1 MGIFNGLFKKPNS
14 TAQTAPSLVPNNRN
28 AVLSGEV
35 KKWINTVRGTRNS
48 NPFGISRQS
57 LLNATA
63 NQRKNLTGA
72 IQNYVMK
79 YNKLNYLKNNGG
91 SQPSVQQAQ
100 KVVTRAEALLGQA
113 GVEIKKQNAITQSK
127 QAQMNAQQALT
138 EVANGNNTA
147 ARAAANKARRNAEA
161 TAAAAAA
168 AVQTAAA
175 IPTPINTTNAKEAVE
190 RAQTAITASQVAS
203 RVTGAPP
210 PPPPPPRAAFRLT
223 PQAPPPPMKPFTMSD
238 IAAEAKKVA
247 AARQARMRVAP
258 LNTGKRTSNN
268 KAVYASNATTT
279 NYYGKKANSN
289 TNYYRLKNNG
299 GQLVINNS
307 SPAFEFKNGAFAQ
320 KN

>member
-1 MGIFNGLFKKPNS
+1 MAIFNRFFKKSSS
-14 TAQTAPSLVPNNRN
+14 TAQAAPSLVPNNRN

-48 NPFGISRQS
+48 NPYGISRQN

-79 YNKLNYLKNNGG
+79 YNKLNYLQKNGG

-100 KVVTRAEALLGQA
+100 NGVTRAEALLGQA
-113 GVEIKKQNAITQSK
+113 GVEINNQTAKIQSK
-127 QAQMNAQQALT
+127 QAQMSAQQALT

-147 ARAAANKARRNAEA
+147 ARNAANKARRNAEA
-161 TAAAAAA
+161 AATAAAAALQTT
-168 AVQTAAA
+168 AVV
-175 IPTPINTTNAKEAVE
+175 PNPINNKNAKKAAES
-190 RAQTAITASQVAS
+190 AQTAITASQVAS
-203 RVTGAPP
+203 VATGTPP
-210 PPPPPPRAAFRLT
+210 PPPPPPPAAFRPT
-223 PQAPPPPMKPFTMSD
+223 RPPPPPPMNP
-238 IAAEAKKVA
+238 IAAA
-247 AARQARMRVAP
+247 AARQARMRAAP
-258 LNTGKRTSNN
+258 VNTGKRTSNN

-289 TNYYRLKNNG
+289 TNYYRLKNNS

-307 SPAFEFKNGAFAQ
+307 SRAFEFKNGAFTQ

>member
-1 MGIFNGLFKKPNS
+1 MAIFNRFFKKPNS
-14 TAQTAPSLVPNNRN
+14 TAPSLVPNNRN

-48 NPFGISRQS
+48 NPYGISRQT

-91 SQPSVQQAQ
+91 SQPSVEQAQ
-100 KVVTRAEALLGQA
+100 KGVTRAEALLGQA
-113 GVEIKKQNAITQSK
+113 GVEINKQTAITQSN

-138 EVANGNNTA
+138 AVANGKNTA
-147 ARAAANKARRNAEA
+147 ALAAANKARRNAEA
-161 TAAAAAA
+161 AAAAAAA

-175 IPTPINTTNAKEAVE
+175 IPTPNSNNTAKKAVE
-190 RAQTAITASQVAS
+190 SAQTAITASQVAS
-203 RVTGAPP
+203 VATGAPP
-210 PPPPPPRAAFRLT
+210 PPPPPPAAFR
-223 PQAPPPPMKPFTMSD
+223 PMRPFTMSD
-238 IAAEAKKVA
+238 IAAEAKKAA

-258 LNTGKRTSNN
+258 VNTGKRTSNN

-299 GQLVINNS
+299 GQLVINTS

>member
-1 MGIFNGLFKKPNS
+1 MAIFNRFFKKPNS
-14 TAQTAPSLVPNNRN
+14 TAPSLVPNNRN

-48 NPFGISRQS
+48 NPSGISRQN

-79 YNKLNYLKNNGG
+79 YNKLNYLKKNGG
-91 SQPSVQQAQ
+91 SPEGVAQAQ
-100 KVVTRAEALLGQA
+100 QGVTRAEALLGQA
-113 GVEIKKQNAITQSK
+113 GVEINKQTAITQSN

-138 EVANGNNTA
+138 AVANGNNTA
-147 ARAAANKARRNAEA
+147 ALAAANKARRNAEA
-161 TAAAAAA
+161 AAAAAAA

-175 IPTPINTTNAKEAVE
+175 IPTPNSNNTAKKAVE
-190 RAQTAITASQVAS
+190 SAQTAITASQVAS
-203 RVTGAPP
+203 VATGAPP
-210 PPPPPPRAAFRLT
+210 PPPPPPPAAFRPT
-223 PQAPPPPMKPFTMSD
+223 RPPPPPPMNP
-238 IAAEAKKVA
+238 IAAAAAKAAAAQAA

-258 LNTGKRTSNN
+258 VNTGKRTSNN

-299 GQLVINNS
+299 GQLVINTS
-307 SPAFEFKNGAFAQ
+307 SPAFEFKNGSFTQ

>member
-1 MGIFNGLFKKPNS
+1 MAIFNRFFKKPNS

-48 NPFGISRQS
+48 NPSGISRQN

-91 SQPSVQQAQ
+91 SQPSVAQAQ
-100 KVVTRAEALLGQA
+100 KGVTRAEALLGQA
-113 GVEIKKQNAITQSK
+113 GVEINKQTAITQSN

-138 EVANGNNTA
+138 AVANGNNTA
-147 ARAAANKARRNAEA
+147 ALAAANKARRNAEA
-161 TAAAAAA
+161 AAAAAAA

-175 IPTPINTTNAKEAVE
+175 IPTPNSNNTAKKAVE
-190 RAQTAITASQVAS
+190 SAQTAITASQVAS
-203 RVTGAPP
+203 MATGAPP
-210 PPPPPPRAAFRLT
+210 PPPPPPPPAAFRPT
-223 PQAPPPPMKPFTMSD
+223 RPAPPPPMNP
-238 IAAEAKKVA
+238 IAAAAAKAA

-258 LNTGKRTSNN
+258 VNTGKRTSNN
-268 KAVYASNATTT
+268 KAVYASNATAT

-307 SPAFEFKNGAFAQ
+307 SPAFEFKNGAFAP